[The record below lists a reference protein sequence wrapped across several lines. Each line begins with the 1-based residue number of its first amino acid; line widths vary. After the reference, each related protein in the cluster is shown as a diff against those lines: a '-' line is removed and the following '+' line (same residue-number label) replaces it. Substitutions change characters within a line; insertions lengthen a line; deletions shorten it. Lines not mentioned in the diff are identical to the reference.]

1 MFEKLK
7 VSIDA
12 AENMLSDL
20 DYNYRNALQYYKQY
34 SDMEERDEFDERQL
48 LIYQARL
55 DLYADVK
62 DFIEKW
68 VKKQT

>member
-1 MFEKLK
+1 MFEKLRN
-7 VSIDA
+7 SIDA

-20 DYNYRNALQYYKQY
+20 DYNYRNALECYKQY
-34 SDMEERDEFDERQL
+34 SDIENRDEFDQRQL
-48 LIYQARL
+48 EIYKARL

-68 VKKQT
+68 VKKQM

>member
-1 MFEKLK
+1 MFEKLRN
-7 VSIDA
+7 SIDA

-20 DYNYRNALQYYKQY
+20 GYNYRNALEYYKQY
-34 SDMEERDEFDERQL
+34 SDMENRDEFDQRQL
-48 LIYQARL
+48 EIYKARL

-68 VKKQT
+68 VKKQM

>member
-1 MFEKLK
+1 MFEKLR

-34 SDMEERDEFDERQL
+34 SDMEDRDELDERQL
-48 LIYQARL
+48 QFYKARL

-68 VKKQT
+68 VKKQM